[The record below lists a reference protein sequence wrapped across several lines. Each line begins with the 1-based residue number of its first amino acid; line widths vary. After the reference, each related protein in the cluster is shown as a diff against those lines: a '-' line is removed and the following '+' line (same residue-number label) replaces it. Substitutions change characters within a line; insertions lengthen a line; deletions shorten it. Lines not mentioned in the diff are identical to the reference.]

1 LRDSVT
7 KEASMATLF
16 ERIGGK
22 AAVEAAVDRFY
33 LKVLKDDRI
42 RHFFDGVDMA
52 RQRNKQ
58 KAFLS
63 YAFGG
68 PQNYSGKNMRDGHA
82 HLVQRGLDDSHVD
95 AVIENLGSTLREMGV
110 AEDLI
115 QEVAGIA
122 NSVRDDVLGRR
133 K

>member
-7 KEASMATLF
+7 KETSMATLF

-33 LKVLKDDRI
+33 LKVLQDDRI
-42 RHFFDGVDMA
+42 RHFFDGVDMT

-63 YAFGG
+63 FAFGG
-68 PQNYSGKNMRDGHA
+68 PQNYTGKSMRDGHA
-82 HLVQRGLDDSHVD
+82 HLVERGLNDGHVD

-115 QEVAGIA
+115 REVAAIA
-122 NSVRDDVLGRR
+122 ESTRNDVLGR
-133 K
+133 

>member
-1 LRDSVT
+1 
-7 KEASMATLF
+7 MANLF
-16 ERIGGK
+16 ERLGGK
-22 AAVEAAVDRFY
+22 AAVEAAVDKFY
-33 LKVLKDDRI
+33 EKVLKDDRI
-42 RHFFDGVDMA
+42 KHFFDGVDMQ

-63 YAFGG
+63 FAFGG
-68 PQNYSGKNMRDGHA
+68 PQNYTGKNMRDGHA
-82 HLVQRGLDDSHVD
+82 HLVQRGLNDGHVD

-115 QEVAGIA
+115 KEVAAIA
-122 NSVRDDVLGRR
+122 ESVRNDVLGRSPA